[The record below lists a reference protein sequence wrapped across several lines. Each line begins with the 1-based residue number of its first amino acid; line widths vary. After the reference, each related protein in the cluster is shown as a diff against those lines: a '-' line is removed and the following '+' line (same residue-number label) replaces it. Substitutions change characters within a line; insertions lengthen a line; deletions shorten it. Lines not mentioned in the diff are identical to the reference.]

1 MKTYKV
7 LAGITAGLG
16 LLASTAVAQAQD
28 PVRVGLIFP
37 LSGPP
42 AALGAQARDGFLLA
56 LETLDGKLGGR
67 DVQVTVIDDELKPDV
82 AVTRVRG
89 LIERENVDFVVGP
102 IFSNVAQAI
111 HRPIVESGT
120 IFISPNA
127 GPSDLAGVQCHP
139 NYFNT
144 SYQNDQVHE
153 VLGAVA
159 QQRGYQRVFL
169 LTPNYQAGRDAMA
182 GFKRH
187 FEGEIVDEVYVPLGQ
202 LDFAAELA
210 RISAMNPDA
219 VFTFMPGGMGIN
231 LVRQFNQAGL
241 TDRVP
246 FLSAFTVDET
256 NLPAQ
261 QNAAVGMYSGT
272 TWTPDLDTEG
282 NAEFVAAFEAKYDR
296 VPAMYA
302 MQGFDTAML
311 LNAAIASLDGDL
323 SDTEA
328 VREALKTAEF
338 PSLRGSFSFNTNQHP
353 IQNFRL
359 AQVVQRA
366 DGKFATSYVETV
378 FENYGDVYAEQC
390 TMTN

>member
-1 MKTYKV
+1 MRTFKT
-7 LAGITAGLG
+7 LAGITAALG
-16 LLASTAVAQAQD
+16 LLASTAIAQAQE
-28 PVRVGLIFP
+28 PVRVGLVFT

-42 AALGAQARDGFLLA
+42 AALGEQARDGFLLA
-56 LETLDGKLGGR
+56 VEKLGGKLGGR
-67 DVQVTVIDDELKPDV
+67 EVEISVIDDELKPDV

-111 HRPIVESGT
+111 HRPVVESDT
-120 IFISPNA
+120 ILISPNA
-127 GPSDLAGVQCHP
+127 GPSDLAGAQCHP

-159 QQRGYQRVFL
+159 QKRGYGRVFL
-169 LTPNYQAGRDAMA
+169 LAPNYQAGRDSIS

-202 LDFAAELA
+202 LDFAGELA
-210 RISAMNPDA
+210 RITAMNPDA

-231 LVRQFNQAGL
+231 LVRQYNQAGL
-241 TDRVP
+241 KDRVP

-261 QNAAVGMYSGT
+261 QDAAVGMFSGT
-272 TWTPDLDTEG
+272 TWTPDLETEG
-282 NAEFVAAFEAKYDR
+282 NAEFVEAFEAKYDR

-302 MQGFDTAML
+302 MQGYDTAML
-311 LNAAIASLDGDL
+311 LDAAIGSLDGDL

-328 VREALKTAEF
+328 VREALKTVEF
-338 PSLRGSFSFNTNQHP
+338 PTLRGEFKFNTNQHP
-353 IQNFRL
+353 IQDFRL
-359 AQVVQRA
+359 AQVEQRQ

-378 FENYGDVYAEQC
+378 FEDYGDVYAEQC
-390 TMTN
+390 KMPN

>member
-1 MKTYKV
+1 MKTFKV

-16 LLASTAVAQAQD
+16 LLASTAIAQAQE
-28 PVRVGLIFP
+28 PVRVGLIFT

-42 AALGAQARDGFLLA
+42 AALGEQARDGFLLA
-56 LETLDGKLGGR
+56 VEKLEGKLGGR
-67 DVQVTVIDDELKPDV
+67 DVEVTIIDDELKPDV

-127 GPSDLAGVQCHP
+127 GPSDLAGAQCHP

-202 LDFAAELA
+202 LDFAGELA

-231 LVRQFNQAGL
+231 LVRQFTQAGL
-241 TDRVP
+241 KDRVP

-261 QNAAVGMYSGT
+261 QEAAVGMYSGT

-282 NAEFVAAFEAKYDR
+282 NAEFVEAFEAKYDR

-302 MQGFDTAML
+302 MQGYDTAML
-311 LNAAIASLDGDL
+311 LDAAIGSLDGDL
-323 SDTEA
+323 SDNEA
-328 VREALKTAEF
+328 VREALKTVEF
-338 PSLRGSFSFNTNQHP
+338 PSLRGEFSFNTNQHP

-378 FENYGDVYAEQC
+378 FEDYGDVYAEQC
-390 TMTN
+390 EMTN

>member
-1 MKTYKV
+1 MKTFKV

-16 LLASTAVAQAQD
+16 LLASTAIAQAQD
-28 PVRVGLIFP
+28 PVRVGLIFT

-42 AALGAQARDGFLLA
+42 AALGEQARDGFLLA
-56 LETLDGKLGGR
+56 VEKLDGKLGGR
-67 DVQVTVIDDELKPDV
+67 DVEVTVIDDELKPDV

-127 GPSDLAGVQCHP
+127 GPSDLAGPQCHP

-169 LTPNYQAGRDAMA
+169 LTPNYQAGRDAMS

-202 LDFAAELA
+202 LDFAGELA

-231 LVRQFNQAGL
+231 LVRQFTQAGL
-241 TDRVP
+241 KDRVP

-261 QNAAVGMYSGT
+261 QEAAVGMYSGT

-282 NAEFVAAFEAKYDR
+282 NAEFVEAFEAKYDR

-302 MQGFDTAML
+302 MQGYDTAML
-311 LNAAIASLDGDL
+311 LDAAIASLDGDL
-323 SDTEA
+323 SDNEA
-328 VREALKTAEF
+328 VREALKTVDF
-338 PSLRGSFSFNTNQHP
+338 PSLRGEFSFNTNQHP

-359 AQVVQRA
+359 AQVVQRE
-366 DGKFATSYVETV
+366 DGKFATSYVETI
-378 FENYGDVYAEQC
+378 FEDYGDVYAEQC
-390 TMTN
+390 EMTN